1 MRTGSGSGPRPLRRS
16 VVLGLVL
23 AVLVLAAGGA
33 VASTQHTSFTAEAVL
48 VVLPSSDLDQGTSAA
63 FYETMSRGQIIGTFA
78 EVADNAV
85 FENEAMDELGLTGA
99 QRTRTSSE
107 VSVVPNTSVI
117 LVRVT
122 AAAAATSEQVADG
135 AADRITTYLTGLSD
149 AYRIQVVHQAGGSA
163 TRSGLSPGVVLLL
176 AGIVAVVLGSAVQQ
190 AVYRSAR
197 TRRITTA
204 DGSLAPEPGPAATS
218 AGAPAAPVPSP
229 AIPADREQPVP
240 AGRR

>member
-1 MRTGSGSGPRPLRRS
+1 MTTRSGSGPRPLRRS
-16 VVLGLVL
+16 VVVGLVL
-23 AVLVLAAGGA
+23 ALLVLAAGA
-33 VASTQHTSFTAEAVL
+33 AMAATQHKSFTAEAVL
-48 VVLPSSDLDQGTSAA
+48 VVLPSSDLDESTSAA

-85 FENEAMDELGLTGA
+85 FENRTMDDLGLGGA
-99 QRTRTSSE
+99 QRTQTSSE

-149 AYRIQVVHQAGGSA
+149 AYRIQVVHGAGGSA
-163 TRSGLSPGVVLLL
+163 TRSGMSPALVLLL
-176 AGIVAVVLGSAVQQ
+176 AGIVALVLGLAAQQ
-190 AVYRSAR
+190 AVYRSAKA
-197 TRRITTA
+197 RRLTTA
-204 DGSLAPEPGPAATS
+204 DGLVLPEPDPGGTSTDGAAALAPFPAAA
-218 AGAPAAPVPSP
+218 AG
-229 AIPADREQPVP
+229 RRQPIP

>member
-1 MRTGSGSGPRPLRRS
+1 MTIRSGSARRPLRRS

-23 AVLVLAAGGA
+23 GILVLAAGGA
-33 VASTQHTSFTAEAVL
+33 VAATQHKSFTAEAVL
-48 VVLPSSDLDQGTSAA
+48 VVLPSSDLDEGTSAA

-85 FENEAMDELGLTGA
+85 FQNQAMDDLGLAGA
-99 QRTRTSSE
+99 QRAQTSSE

-135 AADRITTYLTGLSD
+135 AADRITIYLTGLSD

-163 TRSGLSPGVVLLL
+163 TPSGMSPALVLQL
-176 AGIVAVVLGSAVQQ
+176 AGILAVVLGLAVQQ
-190 AVYRSAR
+190 AAYHSAKA
-197 TRRITTA
+197 RRLTTA
-204 DGSLAPEPGPAATS
+204 DGSVAPEPGPGGTS
-218 AGAPAAPVPSP
+218 AGGSTTLAPSPAAPAS
-229 AIPADREQPVP
+229 RKQPVP
-240 AGRR
+240 AGRG